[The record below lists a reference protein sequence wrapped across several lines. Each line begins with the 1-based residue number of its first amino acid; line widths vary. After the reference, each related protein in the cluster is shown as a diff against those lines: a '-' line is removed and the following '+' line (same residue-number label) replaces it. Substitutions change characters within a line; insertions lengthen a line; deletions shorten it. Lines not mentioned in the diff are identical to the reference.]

1 VVARKHRDHET
12 TADHMIEEFESAADR
27 LAGWV
32 SDHAKAVGATVVLSL
47 AAAGGYSGWD
57 SWRSG
62 REQSASNALDAVE
75 SAYMSAMGA
84 APGALQP
91 PELANPEAA
100 NRISAEYAERFRA
113 VEEEHA
119 GTVAAALA
127 GLERGNLVAAK
138 GDREAS
144 LQIWRAAAA
153 DTPAESSLRAILL
166 ERIAQAQEEAGQWA
180 EAAQTHE
187 QAGQISGFALRY
199 WSLADAARCYATA
212 GEPQRALALF
222 QRVETEASELRLPV
236 DMRLQLRELRAAA
249 AS

>member
-1 VVARKHRDHET
+1 MARKHANKET

-32 SDHAKAVGATVVLSL
+32 SDHAMAVGATVVLSL
-47 AAAGGYSGWD
+47 VAAGGYSGWN
-57 SWRSG
+57 SWHSG
-62 REQSASNALDAVE
+62 RERSASNALDAVT
-75 SAYMSAMGA
+75 SAYLSAMGA
-84 APGALQP
+84 APGALEL

-100 NRISAEYAERFRA
+100 KRISAEYAERFQT
-113 VEEEHA
+113 VQDEHA

-127 GLERGNLVAAK
+127 GLERGNLMAAE
-138 GDREAS
+138 GDRESS
-144 LQIWRAAAA
+144 LQIWRATVA
-153 DTPAESSLRAILL
+153 DTPGNSSLRAILL

-187 QAGQISGFALRY
+187 QAGEIAAFPLRY
-199 WSLADAARCYATA
+199 WSLAAAARCYATA

-222 QRVETEASELRLPV
+222 QRVETEATGLQLPV
-236 DMRLQLRELRAAA
+236 DARLQLRELRAAA

>member
-1 VVARKHRDHET
+1 
-12 TADHMIEEFESAADR
+12 
-27 LAGWV
+27 
-32 SDHAKAVGATVVLSL
+32 
-47 AAAGGYSGWD
+47 
-57 SWRSG
+57 
-62 REQSASNALDAVE
+62 
-75 SAYMSAMGA
+75 
-84 APGALQP
+84 
-91 PELANPEAA
+91 
-100 NRISAEYAERFRA
+100 
-113 VEEEHA
+113 
-119 GTVAAALA
+119 
-127 GLERGNLVAAK
+127 VAAK

-144 LQIWRAAAA
+144 LQIWRAAVA
-153 DTPAESSLRAILL
+153 DTPDDSSLRAILL

-187 QAGQISGFALRY
+187 QAGQISGFPLRY